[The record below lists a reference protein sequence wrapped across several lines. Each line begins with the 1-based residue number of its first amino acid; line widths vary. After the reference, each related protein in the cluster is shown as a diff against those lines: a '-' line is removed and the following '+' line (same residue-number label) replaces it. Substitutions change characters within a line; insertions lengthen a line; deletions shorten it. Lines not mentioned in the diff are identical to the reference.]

1 MNKWLCCAL
10 LVVSRGQEAADHLGS
25 GPPLLLM
32 GTKPGYLRRELGFG
46 WNTKPLSSY
55 SSRLP

>member
-32 GTKPGYLRRELGFG
+32 GTKP
-46 WNTKPLSSY
+46 PLPQEGAGVW
-55 SSRLP
+55 LEEENPGE